1 MARISNYGSD
11 APQSDSAVSAIRNNP
26 GVAAQPAAIDP
37 LQRSKNVVKRYI
49 DQMGQLSTET
59 PGGIFGR
66 LWPYGGKV
74 LTDQQLAD
82 AKSAVDRAQNDDEV
96 YQAIRN
102 LDYASHQDDVG
113 TGMVGRFVRGM
124 NNTPIPSIGNNS
136 FLGNNRTP
144 YELPGDD
151 SSWAYNVGKYGGGL
165 LELGSDL
172 SGVGDTLKMAKAA
185 RFNPFTFAGM
195 LYRDAKQTGKDIVNL
210 PRNIVNG
217 IRNAGS
223 KTSNFVKD
231 SVKAGTEGKSLKA
244 YNAERTA
251 TPAGETAQTGG
262 RAAETAA
269 PAAERTAAPA
279 PRQEPAPQQPAP
291 APRQEPAPQQPAP
304 APRQEPAPAAERT
317 AASETAA
324 DDGVSELANA
334 GNAGRGTAATG
345 GQAAGREAAA
355 AGEAAAGREAATAG
369 EQAAGREAAAGEA
382 ATDGGVSELA
392 NAGNAG
398 RETAAGAATGSVSEG
413 VDSAS
418 QLIEHIRSGTLDE
431 MERAWIESMA
441 AGAAKAP
448 GTVDAA
454 TQAILNEARAA
465 GILGREAA
473 AAGRE
478 AAAAGDAAAGTG
490 SGSAAG
496 NVGREAAAGEQA
508 ASREAIVAARDAAV
522 AKLDP
527 QLQAALANVRESL
540 ANHNISPR
548 QVLHELGS
556 PRASDKDFYEIGR
569 IFFEVGRKTHGAGLS
584 PAEQAVA
591 DAYVKSYE
599 ARMTQGFTRA
609 GRGLTHFI
617 DANASRAM
625 IDSIKKNGTVIKKDG
640 TVDANGLEYIR
651 GLARNSDLTPES
663 QALVDAARSAGL
675 IP

>member
-37 LQRSKNVVKRYI
+37 LQRSKNVAKSYI
-49 DQMGQLSTET
+49 DQMGQVSTET

-74 LTDQQLAD
+74 YTDQQLAD
-82 AKSAVDRAQNDDEV
+82 VKSAVDRAQNDDEV

-102 LDYASHQDDVG
+102 LDYAGHQDDVG

-136 FLGNNRTP
+136 FLGNKRTP

-151 SSWAYNVGKYGGGL
+151 SSWAYAAGKYGGGL
-165 LELGSDL
+165 LELASDL
-172 SGVGDTLKMAKAA
+172 YGVGDTLKMAKAA

-231 SVKAGTEGKSLKA
+231 SVKAGTEGKSLKT

-251 TPAGETAQTGG
+251 APAGETAQTGG
-262 RAAETAA
+262 RATETAA

-304 APRQEPAPAAERT
+304 APRQEPAPQQPAPAPRQEPAPQQPAPAPRQEPAPQQPAPAPERTAPQQPAPAPERTAPQQPAPVPERT
-317 AASETAA
+317 AAPETAA
-324 DDGVSELANA
+324 DGGVSELANA
-334 GNAGRGTAATG
+334 GNAGREAAAG

-355 AGEAAAGREAATAG
+355 AGEAAAGREAATG
-369 EQAAGREAAAGEA
+369 GQAAGREAAAGEA
-382 ATDGGVSELA
+382 AADGGVSELA

-413 VDSAS
+413 VNSAS
-418 QLIEHIRSGTLDE
+418 QQLIEHIRSGTLDE
-431 MERAWIESMA
+431 MERAWI
-441 AGAAKAP
+441 AGIADAVRAP
-448 GTVDAA
+448 GMIDES
-454 TQAILNEARAA
+454 TQAILNEAR
-465 GILGREAA
+465 
-473 AAGRE
+473 
-478 AAAAGDAAAGTG
+478 
-490 SGSAAG
+490 
-496 NVGREAAAGEQA
+496 
-508 ASREAIVAARDAAV
+508 
-522 AKLDP
+522 
-527 QLQAALANVRESL
+527 
-540 ANHNISPR
+540 
-548 QVLHELGS
+548 
-556 PRASDKDFYEIGR
+556 
-569 IFFEVGRKTHGAGLS
+569 
-584 PAEQAVA
+584 
-591 DAYVKSYE
+591 
-599 ARMTQGFTRA
+599 
-609 GRGLTHFI
+609 
-617 DANASRAM
+617 
-625 IDSIKKNGTVIKKDG
+625 
-640 TVDANGLEYIR
+640 
-651 GLARNSDLTPES
+651 
-663 QALVDAARSAGL
+663 SAGL